1 MANGSINKI
10 TNFVKNM
17 NAYTIKISNILQR
30 EVTVNADNVFDAI
43 KEVRQQYNDCK
54 IVLDW
59 EDLVDTD
66 IAVVDKNPTEKKKK
80 KIGFKK

>member
-1 MANGSINKI
+1 
-10 TNFVKNM
+10 M
-17 NAYTIKISNILQR
+17 NTYTIKITNILQR
-30 EVTVNADNVFDAI
+30 EVTINADNVFDAI
-43 KEVRQQYNDCK
+43 KKVRQQYNDCE

-66 IAVVDKNPTEKKKK
+66 IAVVDKNLTEKKNK

>member
-1 MANGSINKI
+1 MQKTG
-10 TNFVKNM
+10 KNM
-17 NAYTIKISNILQR
+17 NTYTIKITNILQR
-30 EVTVNADNVFDAI
+30 EVTVNADSVFDAI
-43 KEVRQQYNDCK
+43 KDVRQQYNDCK